1 MFFDP
6 KKSPHFARKTNI
18 QVFPFQQTERQPQ
31 TTLHTKGRKWGTEKE
46 GGSPALPSLHCSS
59 AESPPAALASA
70 GGFSQASPLPGPP
83 WCAPRCASL
92 WVCGHVCARW
102 ASSLSRPAW
111 QQAFTPA
118 LAWGCAEEKK
128 SVCRWGVCP
137 RMDRAAAHTTPT
149 GRSPPLFPLVL
160 KLFPFFLSQLPLHKA
175 AAECV
180 WECVRGRGSMLCPL
194 ASPPWHW
201 QLPLPASHTRL
212 LQLGA

>member
-1 MFFDP
+1 M
-6 KKSPHFARKTNI
+6 KMTI
-18 QVFPFQQTERQPQ
+18 LVFPLQQRQPQ
-31 TTLHTKGRKWGTEKE
+31 TSLHTKGRKWETEKE

-118 LAWGCAEEKK
+118 LAWGCTKEKK
-128 SVCRWGVCP
+128 VCVVEVCV
-137 RMDRAAAHTTPT
+137 RVWIEQQHT
-149 GRSPPLFPLVL
+149 PLLRVTLHLYFPSCWNSFHSSCLCSRFT
-160 KLFPFFLSQLPLHKA
+160 KPLPS
-175 AAECV
+175 V
-180 WECVRGRGSMLCPL
+180 WECVRGRGSMLCLSSRFSSVAL
-194 ASPPWHW
+194 AAPPPS
-201 QLPLPASHTRL
+201 LPHSLTSVGGLTRSVD
-212 LQLGA
+212 